1 MCTKIG
7 PRDYHE
13 ELKAINDLR
22 DPQFKVEHTKLWL
35 DNLPTAAKPMTDAH
49 LQQADGK
56 IQKLVLDQSK
66 IQFQAD
72 SSLLGEGCQSA
83 GKPSCGGGAM
93 WKVDADGKGGPF
105 ETGESDWE
113 WHCHKTHGPMLCFHE
128 WTHEFV
134 EANAHWGQIK
144 TKYGFEMFWMIDTNW
159 YTMWSL
165 TRGSLGCSNPS
176 VASLS
181 SFPLFEILM
190 VDRSLCGWTTANM
203 EL

>member
-72 SSLLGEGCQSA
+72 SLSLARDASQLASLHAEEVQCERSMRMA
-83 GKPSCGGGAM
+83 
-93 WKVDADGKGGPF
+93 KVAHLKQENQIGSGIVTKHMAQCCAF
-105 ETGESDWE
+105 TS
-113 WHCHKTHGPMLCFHE
+113 GPMNLLKPMLTEARLKQNMVLKCFE
-128 WTHEFV
+128 W
-134 EANAHWGQIK
+134 
-144 TKYGFEMFWMIDTNW
+144 
-159 YTMWSL
+159 
-165 TRGSLGCSNPS
+165 
-176 VASLS
+176 
-181 SFPLFEILM
+181 
-190 VDRSLCGWTTANM
+190 
-203 EL
+203 